1 MSGAGFSVDLER
13 DKRVRII
20 RAASELIVKN
30 GLQSPMSA
38 IAAKADVAMG
48 SIYNYFQSKDELI
61 LGVYR
66 QLAEEFNAMVV
77 EDIDRT
83 VPHRARVM
91 RYITDYIDF
100 FWADWDRAI
109 LFEYLSNVP
118 LIPQEAMA
126 EVFGK
131 TRAYSR
137 TLMTEAQADGVVK
150 PHSVAFMGGL
160 IGGGIRNTLKWH
172 RATHDTLSDEDKR
185 QIAQMCWDA
194 IATEEHRGDIS
205 DLVNKQ
211 NAQP

>member
-1 MSGAGFSVDLER
+1 MSRAGLSVDLEK
-13 DKRVRII
+13 DKRVRIL

-48 SIYNYFQSKDELI
+48 SIYNYFESKDDLI
-61 LGVYR
+61 LGVYAL
-66 QLAEEFNAMVV
+66 LAEEFNAVV
-77 EDIDRT
+77 VDEIDRS
-83 VPHRARVM
+83 VPHRVRVM
-91 RYITDYIDF
+91 KYVTDYIDF
-100 FWADWDRAI
+100 FWANWDRAI

-118 LIPQEAMA
+118 LIPKEAMA

-137 TLMTEAQADGVVK
+137 TLMSEAMADGVVK
-150 PHSVAFMGGL
+150 PHSVALMGGL

-172 RATHDTLSDEDKR
+172 RATHDTLSLEEKR

-194 IATEEHRGDIS
+194 IATDEHRGDVS
-205 DLVNKQ
+205 DLVV
-211 NAQP
+211 AT